1 LSAVRDGS
9 AAAGVLV
16 VDDDEMLLELVE
28 AILEASG
35 IEVTTAA
42 TGEEALAR
50 ARCVRPALAILDVQM
65 PGLSGYEVCRA
76 LREEHGGRLPIMFL
90 SGERTESY
98 DRVAG
103 LMLGADDYMT
113 KPFAPDEL
121 LARVRCLTRRGN
133 AAGVGRAGSLTSRER
148 EVLQLLAEGLTQREI
163 ARSLVI
169 TPKTCGKH
177 IERILE
183 KLSVHS
189 RAQAVAL
196 AYRDDLV
203 AVPR

>member
-1 LSAVRDGS
+1 MYMRIVRAQPAQGQADEVARKWEAFWPEKMKAQPGFRH
-9 AAAGVLV
+9 AYFGIDRATGAIAGVTVFDQEPDAAVLNP
-16 VDDDEMLLELVE
+16 LLEEFRATLG
-28 AILEASG
+28 ASG
-35 IEVTTAA
+35 
-42 TGEEALAR
+42 
-50 ARCVRPALAILDVQM
+50 PVQ
-65 PGLSGYEVCRA
+65 PLS
-76 LREEHGGRLPIMFL
+76 
-90 SGERTESY
+90 
-98 DRVAG
+98 D
-103 LMLGADDYMT
+103 
-113 KPFAPDEL
+113 
-121 LARVRCLTRRGN
+121 
-133 AAGVGRAGSLTSRER
+133 RER